1 METLDASPGLQWL
14 CNTTTTKKN
23 LECPEIQFMKERL
36 LKHENYNS
44 LLVKA
49 TISKYFTMER
59 S

>member
-1 METLDASPGLQWL
+1 METLDAFPGLQWL
-14 CNTTTTKKN
+14 CNTTKKN

-36 LKHENYNS
+36 LKHENYNI